1 MARVQRLIEA
11 FTDEQAA
18 RLAHISIGQI
28 RYWDQTNF
36 FEPSIAFENRRVAFS
51 RIYSFDDVVALR
63 VLGELRNEHDVPLQH
78 LRRVRDRFKLKQS
91 VWKDEEIFV
100 HKKRVYF
107 KNERGNFVHSE
118 TDEETLP
125 NIPLPRVIAQ
135 VHDEAIQLGIRPS
148 EVIGKKAKAKSVARS
163 AEVFEGT
170 RIPID
175 MVKEYFDEGL
185 DIDDILS
192 DYPTLTEKDIK
203 AAIRW
208 LGIRAA

>member
-1 MARVQRLIEA
+1 MKTVHRLVKV

-18 RLAHISIGQI
+18 RLAHISLDQI
-28 RYWDQTNF
+28 RYWDQTHF

-63 VLGELRNEHDVPLQH
+63 VLGELRNVYDVPLQH
-78 LRRVRDRFKLKQS
+78 LRSVRDKYQMDQS
-91 VWKDEEIFV
+91 AWAEEELYV

-107 KNERGNFVHSE
+107 KNERGNFVNSD

-125 NIPLPRVIAQ
+125 HIPIPKVNADVKAEAAQ
-135 VHDEAIQLGIRPS
+135 LRIRS
-148 EVIGKKAKAKSVARS
+148 TELTGHKTKARS
-163 AEVFEGT
+163 VTRAAEVFEGT

-185 DIDDILS
+185 TQADILK
-192 DYPTLTEKDIK
+192 DYPTLTKQAID
-203 AAIRW
+203 AAIHW